1 METSNNKT
9 ITKSGER
16 ERPSPPREV
25 INAQERSLQGVGKKK
40 VVETKP
46 KECVGKQE
54 AQLASTTQT
63 AGDTSGPSSVD
74 MEMDLTSNLGKPTE
88 DGGATEPHQMKM
100 KAMAEHS
107 R

>member
-40 VVETKP
+40 VV
-46 KECVGKQE
+46 
-54 AQLASTTQT
+54 
-63 AGDTSGPSSVD
+63 
-74 MEMDLTSNLGKPTE
+74 
-88 DGGATEPHQMKM
+88 
-100 KAMAEHS
+100 
-107 R
+107 